1 MIQRRT
7 DVRLSP
13 TSIEMTALLVRRVL
27 ILCGGVRG
35 QWGRTAELGENLQS
49 AGTCDK
55 EELHNPTGQPSAFL
69 VWEVSHLLPSD
80 GKRGPCAP
88 MQYTGM
94 PQFCV
99 VKYGASPLMIWML
112 VPKHILGKQ
121 G

>member
-1 MIQRRT
+1 MIQRHT

-35 QWGRTAELGENLQS
+35 QWSRTAELGENLQS

-69 VWEVSHLLPSD
+69 VWKVSHLLPL
-80 GKRGPCAP
+80 
-88 MQYTGM
+88 T
-94 PQFCV
+94 
-99 VKYGASPLMIWML
+99 ASAVHAHRCSIWECPNSVL
-112 VPKHILGKQ
+112 SSTERHP
-121 G
+121 